1 MLGRA
6 GDIRLSSVPLKRL
19 RDEALA
25 VRIGGIGYYPKSD
38 LIHVEEGPTR
48 SW

>member
-1 MLGRA
+1 MLGQA
-6 GDIRLSSVPLKRL
+6 SDIRLSSVPLKRL

-38 LIHVEEGPTR
+38 LIHVEVGLAR